1 MDERR
6 RDRVRVLDV
15 AAALRVAVAVVVAV
29 AAAVACGSSSGG
41 AASDRGVGPTPEGR
55 FGEPD
60 GAVAGLF
67 GDDSGGGTVGEAG
80 AGDRACASSFVQAH
94 ALPLMLVFM
103 FDRSDS
109 MNDLEST
116 DGGAKQSKWDACVS
130 GLGAFF
136 DDPSSAG
143 IFASLQFFMLPDEC
157 NVDGY
162 AAPQVPMTALPSPVF
177 DQAFAATTA
186 SGETPTVPALQGAL
200 AFAAKTATA
209 NPDAKVGVVFVTD
222 GEPNGCDSTIDKA
235 AAAAASAWGDA
246 GTGTP
251 TYVIGI
257 GKVKSLDAIAKGG
270 GTGQAFIV
278 STSDPKQTAVDFRAA
293 LGAIRGSSLGCD
305 YPIPPPPA
313 GQTLD
318 YGAVNVIFTPSA
330 GSPGTLPYDRDCT
343 TSGWRYD
350 DVQNP
355 TRIEICP
362 TRCTAIASD
371 PGGSI
376 AVEFGCATVG
386 NLR

>member
-1 MDERR
+1 MVDRR
-6 RDRVRVLDV
+6 RVRVGLLDV
-15 AAALRVAVAVVVAV
+15 AVASCIAAT
-29 AAAVACGSSSGG
+29 VACGSSSGASAVGNGPGSTATGNFNEPDATAAGQFGGEPAGG
-41 AASDRGVGPTPEGR
+41 AVPEAGVG
-55 FGEPD
+55 D
-60 GAVAGLF
+60 
-67 GDDSGGGTVGEAG
+67 
-80 AGDRACASSFVQAH
+80 ACASSFVQAH
-94 ALPLMLVFM
+94 ALPLLLVFM

-116 DGGAKQSKWDACVS
+116 DGGPKQSKWDACVS
-130 GLGAFF
+130 GLGGFF
-136 DDPSSAG
+136 DDPGSAG
-143 IFASLQFFMLPDEC
+143 LFASLQFFMLPDEC

-200 AFAAKTATA
+200 TFAAQTGASH
-209 NPDAKVGVVFVTD
+209 PGSKVAVVFVTD

-235 AAAAASAWGDA
+235 AAAAAAGWGDAGDA
-246 GTGTP
+246 GTGIP

-278 STSDPKQTAVDFRAA
+278 STSDPQQTSVDFRAA

-305 YPIPPPPA
+305 YPVPSAPA

-318 YGAVNVIFTPSA
+318 YGAVNVVFTPSA
-330 GSPGTLPYDRDCT
+330 GGPDTLPYDSDC
-343 TSGWRYD
+343 SAGGWRYD

-362 TRCTAIASD
+362 SRCTAIASD
-371 PGGSI
+371 PAGSI
-376 AVEFGCATVG
+376 AVELGCATIG

>member
-1 MDERR
+1 MF
-6 RDRVRVLDV
+6 
-15 AAALRVAVAVVVAV
+15 
-29 AAAVACGSSSGG
+29 GG
-41 AASDRGVGPTPEGR
+41 G
-55 FGEPD
+55 
-60 GAVAGLF
+60 
-67 GDDSGGGTVGEAG
+67 SGGGPSTEAG
-80 AGDRACASSFVQAH
+80 LDDHACASSFVQAH
-94 ALPLMLVFM
+94 ALPLMLVVM

-116 DGGAKQSKWDACVS
+116 DGGAKQSKWNACVS
-130 GLGAFF
+130 GIGAFF
-136 DDPSSAG
+136 DDPGSAG

-162 AAPQVPMTALPSPVF
+162 AAPQVPMTALPSPLF

-200 AFAAKTATA
+200 SFAAQTEATH
-209 NPDAKVGVVFVTD
+209 PGAKVAVVFVTD

-235 AAAAASAWGDA
+235 ATAAASAWGDA
-246 GTGTP
+246 GGGTP

-278 STSDPKQTAVDFRAA
+278 STSDPQQTAVDFRSA

-305 YPIPPPPA
+305 YPIPSPPA
-313 GQTLD
+313 GQALD
-318 YGAVNVIFTPSA
+318 YGAVNVVFTPSTGA
-330 GSPGTLPYDRDCT
+330 PATLPYDRDCA

-362 TRCTAIASD
+362 SACTAISGD
-371 PGGSI
+371 PAGSI